1 MVGAAA
7 LAVLIVAALVVLG
20 RLGPDGLNA
29 AAVQD
34 AVRGVGAW
42 APALFVV
49 LQVLVT
55 VPPVP
60 RTIFTVAA
68 GLLFGSVLGVAIA
81 VVATALAAV
90 VAFWLVRVTGGGFM
104 DRFADR
110 GPVVWTRRRLDRSGL
125 LAVTSLRLI
134 PALPFS
140 LLNYAAG
147 LSGVRFTPYL
157 LGTVLGTAPGTIAL
171 VVLGDAV
178 TGRVS
183 PALLAVSV
191 TGGLVGTVGAV
202 VAARRPHLDRAP
214 SPDRRH
220 DVLQIDAAA
229 EQGGDP
235 QVDQTSAGGGIRTRT
250 DADLRPRLSASWS
263 TPATPFASPLSGLDE
278 LIPPVHTGCGRRT
291 CCNTCDGR
299 ARCAPARRGL

>member
-1 MVGAAA
+1 MRRRRMVGAAA

-34 AVRGVGAW
+34 AVRDVGAW

-68 GLLFGSVLGVAIA
+68 GLLFGSVLGVVIA
-81 VVATALAAV
+81 VVATALAAA

-134 PALPFS
+134 PALPFA

-202 VAARRPHLDRAP
+202 VVARRPHLDRAP
-214 SPDRRH
+214 SLDRRSSCGP
-220 DVLQIDAAA
+220 I
-229 EQGGDP
+229 P
-235 QVDQTSAGGGIRTRT
+235 QRSTAGIR
-250 DADLRPRLSASWS
+250 
-263 TPATPFASPLSGLDE
+263 
-278 LIPPVHTGCGRRT
+278 RRVS
-291 CCNTCDGR
+291 
-299 ARCAPARRGL
+299 

>member
-7 LAVLIVAALVVLG
+7 LAVLAVAALVVLG
-20 RLGPDGLNA
+20 RFGPDGLSA
-29 AAVQD
+29 ATVQD
-34 AVRGVGAW
+34 TVRGAGVW

-49 LQVLVT
+49 LQVFVT

-68 GLLFGSVLGVAIA
+68 GLLFGSVVGVAIA
-81 VVATALAAV
+81 VSATALAAV
-90 VAFWLVRVTGGGFM
+90 VAFWLMRLTGGTFM

-110 GPVVWTRRRLDRSGL
+110 GPVVWTRQRLDRSGL

-147 LSGVRFTPYL
+147 LSGVRFVPFL

-191 TGGLVGTVGAV
+191 TGGLVGTIGAV
-202 VAARRPHLDRAP
+202 VAARRPKLEPPSQPVPRPETVRAP
-214 SPDRRH
+214 LP
-220 DVLQIDAAA
+220 
-229 EQGGDP
+229 E
-235 QVDQTSAGGGIRTRT
+235 
-250 DADLRPRLSASWS
+250 
-263 TPATPFASPLSGLDE
+263 
-278 LIPPVHTGCGRRT
+278 
-291 CCNTCDGR
+291 
-299 ARCAPARRGL
+299 

>member
-7 LAVLIVAALVVLG
+7 LAALAVAALVVLS
-20 RLGPDGLNA
+20 RFGPDGLNA
-29 AAVQD
+29 ATVQD
-34 AVRGVGAW
+34 TVRGAGVW

-49 LQVLVT
+49 LQVFIT

-68 GLLFGSVLGVAIA
+68 GLLFGSVVGVAIA
-81 VVATALAAV
+81 VSATALAAV
-90 VAFWLVRVTGGGFM
+90 VAFWLVRLTGGTFM
-104 DRFADR
+104 ERFADR
-110 GPVVWTRRRLDRSGL
+110 GPVVWTRQRLDRSGL

-157 LGTVLGTAPGTIAL
+157 FGTMLGTAPGTIAL

-191 TGGLVGTVGAV
+191 TGGLVGTIGAV
-202 VAARRPHLDRAP
+202 IAARRPKLQPQPPAEREQAP
-214 SPDRRH
+214 LP
-220 DVLQIDAAA
+220 
-229 EQGGDP
+229 E
-235 QVDQTSAGGGIRTRT
+235 
-250 DADLRPRLSASWS
+250 
-263 TPATPFASPLSGLDE
+263 
-278 LIPPVHTGCGRRT
+278 
-291 CCNTCDGR
+291 
-299 ARCAPARRGL
+299 

>member
-1 MVGAAA
+1 M
-7 LAVLIVAALVVLG
+7 
-20 RLGPDGLNA
+20 
-29 AAVQD
+29 QD

-90 VAFWLVRVTGGGFM
+90 VAFWLVRLTGGGFV

-183 PALLAVSV
+183 P
-191 TGGLVGTVGAV
+191 G
-202 VAARRPHLDRAP
+202 AARRVGHRRAGGHGRRRGGGAAPAPGAGRRRP
-214 SPDRRH
+214 S
-220 DVLQIDAAA
+220 
-229 EQGGDP
+229 
-235 QVDQTSAGGGIRTRT
+235 SAGGGIRTRT
-250 DADLRPRLSASWS
+250 DADLNRGSLPVGVRRLLR
-263 TPATPFASPLSGLDE
+263 SP
-278 LIPPVHTGCGRRT
+278 HR
-291 CCNTCDGR
+291 
-299 ARCAPARRGL
+299 

>member
-1 MVGAAA
+1 VGRRRLAAAVALTA
-7 LAVLIVAALVVLG
+7 LAVVAFLVARG
-20 RLGPDGLNA
+20 LGPDGLSP

-34 AVRGVGAW
+34 TVRTAGGW

-55 VPPVP
+55 IPPVP
-60 RTIFTVAA
+60 RTLFTVAA
-68 GLLFGSVLGVAIA
+68 GLLFGSITGVLLA
-81 VVATALAAV
+81 VTATALAAV
-90 VAFWLVRVTGGGFM
+90 VAFWLVRLTGGGLVE
-104 DRFADR
+104 RYADR

-157 LGTVLGTAPGTIAL
+157 LGTVLGTAPGTVAL
-171 VVLGDAV
+171 VILGDAV

-191 TGGLVGTVGAV
+191 TGGLVGTIGSV
-202 VAARRPHLDRAP
+202 VAARRPAEERAG
-214 SPDRRH
+214 SPD
-220 DVLQIDAAA
+220 
-229 EQGGDP
+229 QGVSCRSTP
-235 QVDQTSAGGGIRTRT
+235 QRSKAGIRR
-250 DADLRPRLSASWS
+250 W
-263 TPATPFASPLSGLDE
+263 
-278 LIPPVHTGCGRRT
+278 I
-291 CCNTCDGR
+291 
-299 ARCAPARRGL
+299 

>member
-49 LQVLVT
+49 LGAGRRSPGAPDDLHGG
-55 VPPVP
+55 
-60 RTIFTVAA
+60 RRAA
-68 GLLFGSVLGVAIA
+68 FGSVLGVAIA

-90 VAFWLVRVTGGGFM
+90 VAFWLVRLTGGGFM

-147 LSGVRFTPYL
+147 LSG
-157 LGTVLGTAPGTIAL
+157 
-171 VVLGDAV
+171 
-178 TGRVS
+178 
-183 PALLAVSV
+183 
-191 TGGLVGTVGAV
+191 
-202 VAARRPHLDRAP
+202 
-214 SPDRRH
+214 
-220 DVLQIDAAA
+220 
-229 EQGGDP
+229 
-235 QVDQTSAGGGIRTRT
+235 
-250 DADLRPRLSASWS
+250 
-263 TPATPFASPLSGLDE
+263 
-278 LIPPVHTGCGRRT
+278 
-291 CCNTCDGR
+291 
-299 ARCAPARRGL
+299 

>member
-1 MVGAAA
+1 MISPRASELLIRSEGTDGASSRRDQLGVRWVSAAGDAVGTVEVVRRKRMVGTAA
-7 LAVLIVAALVVLG
+7 LAVLILAALVVLG

-68 GLLFGSVLGVAIA
+68 GLLFGSVLGV
-81 VVATALAAV
+81 VVAVISTALAAV
-90 VAFWLVRVTGGGFM
+90 VAFWLVRLTGGGFM
-104 DRFADR
+104 ERFADR
-110 GPVVWTRRRLDRSGL
+110 GPVVWTRKRLDRSGL

-147 LSGVRFTPYL
+147 LSGVRFVPYV
-157 LGTVLGTAPGTIAL
+157 LGTILGTAPGTVAL

-178 TGRVS
+178 TGRVT

-191 TGGLVGTVGAV
+191 TGGLVGTFGAV
-202 VAARRPHLDRAP
+202 VAARRPHMQRAP
-214 SPDRRH
+214 SPY
-220 DVLQIDAAA
+220 
-229 EQGGDP
+229 
-235 QVDQTSAGGGIRTRT
+235 
-250 DADLRPRLSASWS
+250 
-263 TPATPFASPLSGLDE
+263 
-278 LIPPVHTGCGRRT
+278 
-291 CCNTCDGR
+291 
-299 ARCAPARRGL
+299 